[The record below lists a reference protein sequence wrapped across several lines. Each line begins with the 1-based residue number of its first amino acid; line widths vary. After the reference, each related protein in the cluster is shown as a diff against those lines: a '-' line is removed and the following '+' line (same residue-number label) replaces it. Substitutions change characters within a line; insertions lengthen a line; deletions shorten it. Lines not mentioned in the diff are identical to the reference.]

1 MLLSIGERLQLL
13 QVLPQKGS
21 YTTGKILTQLRLSL
35 GLTEDEFEEWGIRHS
50 PETNQVF
57 WDVDGKAE
65 IPIGEVAT
73 GLVIDALRELDR
85 KEELPFEL
93 IEMYERFIPTTE

>member
-13 QVLPQKGS
+13 QVLPQKGDYS
-21 YTTGKILTQLRLSL
+21 TGKILTQLRLSL
-35 GLTEDEFEEWGIRHS
+35 GLTEDEFKEWEIEHDLENNR
-50 PETNQVF
+50 VL
-57 WDVDGKAE
+57 WKVDGVAE

-85 KEELPFEL
+85 KKELPFEL
-93 IEMYERFIPTTE
+93 IEMYEKFIPTTE